1 MPLNDQQL
9 SDDFFPADI
18 PIIDGKL
25 FSAET
30 PRWREFPHEL
40 FLVRGLDNRGVAIK
54 SRIFVRSYDALTWA
68 ILLKTNAVLGGRT
81 LFIYVQSLW
90 SEEIEPSV
98 SLEEYLKRN
107 GLFTSRIEAEAFRIK
122 SHKSMNNSE

>member
-1 MPLNDQQL
+1 MPIDNKQS

-18 PIIDGKL
+18 PIIDGEL
-25 FSAET
+25 FIAET

-40 FLVRGLDNRGVAIK
+40 YLVRGLDNRGVAIK

-122 SHKSMNNSE
+122 SHKSMTNSE

>member
-1 MPLNDQQL
+1 MPLNSKKS

-18 PIIDGKL
+18 PIIDGEH
-25 FSAET
+25 SIDAT
-30 PRWREFPHEL
+30 PRWREFPNEL
-40 FLVRGLDNRGVAIK
+40 FLVRGLDNRGIAIK

-68 ILLKTNAVLGGRT
+68 IMLKTNAVLGGRT

-90 SEEIEPSV
+90 SEEIENSV
-98 SLEEYLKRN
+98 SLEDYLKRN

-122 SHKSMNNSE
+122 SHKSKTNSE